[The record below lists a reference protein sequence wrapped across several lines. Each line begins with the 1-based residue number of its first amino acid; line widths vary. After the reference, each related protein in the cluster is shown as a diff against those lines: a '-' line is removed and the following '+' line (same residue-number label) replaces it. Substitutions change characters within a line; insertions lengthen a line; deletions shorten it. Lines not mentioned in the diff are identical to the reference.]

1 MFPCLLRVS
10 AIVIARIG
18 IVISRFG
25 DRDHAGCGASW
36 AAAG

>member
-1 MFPCLLRVS
+1 MRIS

-25 DRDHAGCGASW
+25 DGDHDGGGASW